1 MSSQLDVEL
10 ATVAAQPEAQRAEA
24 YKTILG
30 SLKQFSS
37 PSSLAADFIT
47 IADSIFESAGGVVST
62 RTSID
67 HLIDALKTYVSQ
79 LDLIIQVGR
88 HVVDAIAERNN
99 LLSSLFDQAATLRNM
114 MASAHE
120 DKDDY
125 LEAAKVLSETPV
137 DSTQLRVPDN
147 IKAAIWVRIV
157 RDYLEA
163 DDSTAAETYLNK
175 LKNVMH
181 DVTDPETQLHFKLS
195 AARIQDANRQFL
207 AAAASYHDISFSPT
221 VADEDRVHSL
231 AAAVKCAILAPA
243 GPPRSRMLGR
253 LYKDER
259 AVQLPDH
266 GILEKMFLDRL
277 LVPAEV
283 EKFAQTLSPHQLA
296 TTSDGS
302 TVLAKAVVEHNLLG
316 ASRLYDN
323 IGFDALGRLLGL
335 DGDKAEETTARM
347 IEQGRLLGSI
357 DQIDRTIYFEGREAS
372 GEKGSGR
379 AEVLVGKET
388 RRWDS
393 NVQAV
398 AEEVEQLADALQA
411 EFPEFVAEQIAIPTE
426 KAREPPEC
434 KQYLMFSYVSAPF
447 TPLLQV
453 LPPDHHIT
461 LVERRRVAILLGKHL
476 FVASKEAPLLDVHR
490 RRRRRPVLL
499 DDLDE
504 AHADLVADQVVALD
518 REVDLV
524 VPVLVSVRAGHGE
537 VGDRGVEVKDV
548 AGERRGV
555 LLVEPL
561 PHGVVADAVLRDGEG
576 EDLAAAL

>member
-1 MSSQLDVEL
+1 MSSKLEAEL
-10 ATVAAQPEAQRAEA
+10 AKVPAEPEAHRVWT
-24 YKTILG
+24 YKTILDNIEQ
-30 SLKQFSS
+30 LSS
-37 PSSLAADFIT
+37 PASLAAGFIST
-47 IADSIFESAGGVVST
+47 TDSIFENAGGVVST
-62 RTSID
+62 RTSLD
-67 HLIDALKTYVSQ
+67 HLIEALKTFDSQ
-79 LDLIIQVGR
+79 PNLHIQVGR
-88 HVVDAIAERNN
+88 HVVDTIAERNT
-99 LLSSLFDQAATLRNM
+99 LLSSLFDQAATLRGLI
-114 MASAHE
+114 ASAHE
-120 DKDDY
+120 MNDDY
-125 LEAAKVLSETPV
+125 LDAAKVLAEIPV

-147 IKAAIWVRIV
+147 IKAGIWVRIV

-181 DVTDPETQLHFKLS
+181 GVSDAETQLHFKLS

-207 AAAASYHDISFSPT
+207 AAAASYHDISFSAT
-221 VADEDRVHSL
+221 VAEDDRMHSL
-231 AAAVKCAILAPA
+231 AAAVRCAILAPA

-259 AVQLPDH
+259 AVELADH

-277 LVPAEV
+277 LAPAEV

-357 DQIDRTIYFEGREAS
+357 DQIDRIIYFEGREAS

-411 EFPEFVAEQIAIPTE
+411 EFPGFVAEQIA
-426 KAREPPEC
+426 
-434 KQYLMFSYVSAPF
+434 
-447 TPLLQV
+447 
-453 LPPDHHIT
+453 
-461 LVERRRVAILLGKHL
+461 
-476 FVASKEAPLLDVHR
+476 
-490 RRRRRPVLL
+490 
-499 DDLDE
+499 
-504 AHADLVADQVVALD
+504 
-518 REVDLV
+518 
-524 VPVLVSVRAGHGE
+524 
-537 VGDRGVEVKDV
+537 
-548 AGERRGV
+548 
-555 LLVEPL
+555 
-561 PHGVVADAVLRDGEG
+561 
-576 EDLAAAL
+576 AA